1 MVKTHKAPGGI
12 KFARGEGLKQ
22 IKTLTCWI
30 LPNGISWKPSKHEME
45 QTLLIMLKM
54 IDKTCQM
61 ELGIQIPLV
70 LCLAQVSH
78 IVHKKI

>member
-1 MVKTHKAPGGI
+1 
-12 KFARGEGLKQ
+12 
-22 IKTLTCWI
+22 
-30 LPNGISWKPSKHEME
+30 ME

-61 ELGIQIPLV
+61 ELGIQVPLV

-78 IVHKKI
+78 IVHERFRRYFFFKITKTQRLLLSCY